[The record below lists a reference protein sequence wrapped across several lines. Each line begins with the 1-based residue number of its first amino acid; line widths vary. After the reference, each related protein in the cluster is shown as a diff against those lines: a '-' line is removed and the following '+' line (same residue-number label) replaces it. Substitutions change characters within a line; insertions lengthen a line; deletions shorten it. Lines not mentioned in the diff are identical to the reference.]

1 MAFSIHTNI
10 AEIIGKLVP
19 LDMDRV
25 RSVGGR
31 ALVNTLRAH
40 FFRLDRERP
49 NQLGGDR
56 THFYGQVARSV
67 QNPRAEGDAIRV
79 SINHI
84 GIAQR
89 YFGGDITPKRA
100 KYLTIPARAEAYGKR
115 AREFD
120 DLQILW
126 GKRGPV
132 ALGQREQL
140 QSTLG
145 KKNKKGTRPV
155 ENEQIVGGGIFYWLV
170 KSVTQ
175 PPDPTVLPP
184 ENELLAD
191 ARKAAAA
198 EIDRQRART

>member
-10 AEIIGKLVP
+10 AEIIGKFVP
-19 LDMDRV
+19 LNMERV

-40 FFRLDRERP
+40 FFRLDRERA
-49 NQLGGDR
+49 NQLGGKR

-67 QNPRAEGDAIRV
+67 QDPRLDGDTINV

-89 YFGGDITPKRA
+89 YFGGEITPKKA

-120 DLQILW
+120 DLQILF
-126 GKRGPV
+126 GRGGPV
-132 ALGQREQL
+132 ALVQREQL
-140 QSTLG
+140 EITLG
-145 KKNKKGTRPV
+145 RKRKKGDRKV
-155 ENEQIVGGGIFYWLV
+155 ETEEIVGGGIFYWLV

-175 PPDPTVLPP
+175 KPDPTILPP

-191 ARKAAAA
+191 ARAAALA
-198 EIDRQRART
+198 EINRQRGKT